1 MTGLKP
7 GRILILLAFAAVVLA
22 GFAISDPTILS
33 ADNLASMAVFA
44 VEVGIIAFGQTVV
57 ICGGD
62 GGIDLSVGAIS
73 GLSQTIAGLAIAAG
87 LSWPVGI
94 LASLATGALCG
105 AVNGVAVTRFR
116 IPAIIVTLA
125 TMFAFSGLALVVTGG
140 INVDL
145 TTASHAFLFIGQG
158 TLAGLPFQ
166 LLCLYLPI
174 LAVLVVVQHR
184 AAFGR
189 ALYLTGTNSTAARLA
204 GLRVGNIRTITYLLA
219 GVLSAVAGIVGAA
232 RLGTATPEGTDG
244 ANLISIAIVV
254 LGGASIFGG
263 NGSVLGTAVATVTIA
278 IADYGLSYN
287 DFNPI
292 YQAGIMGLI
301 LIPSVLAENL
311 LGHLSRGA
319 LPRTPWGA
327 APQTRSP

>member
-7 GRILILLAFAAVVLA
+7 GRILLLLAFAALVLA
-22 GFAISDPTILS
+22 GFAAGDATILS
-33 ADNLASMAVFA
+33 ADNLSSMAVFA
-44 VEVGIIAFGQTVV
+44 VEVGIIAFGQTFV

-73 GLSQTIAGLAIAAG
+73 GLAQTAAGLAIAAG
-87 LSWPVGI
+87 IPWPI
-94 LASLATGALCG
+94 ACLAALANGAACG
-105 AVNGVAVTRFR
+105 LVNGIAVTRFR

-125 TMFAFSGLALVVTGG
+125 TMFAFSGLALVFTGG
-140 INVDL
+140 VNIDL
-145 TTASHAFLFIGQG
+145 TASSHAFLFLGQG
-158 TLAGLPFQ
+158 TVAGFPFQ
-166 LLCLYLPI
+166 LLGLYLPVLLI
-174 LAVLVVVQHR
+174 LALVQHR

-189 ALYLTGTNSTAARLA
+189 ALYLTGTNATAARLA
-204 GLRVGNIRTITYLLA
+204 GIRVGRIRTATYILA
-219 GVLSAVAGIVGAA
+219 GTLSGAAGIVGAA

-301 LIPSVLAENL
+301 LVTVVLAENAIGGL
-311 LGHLSRGA
+311 RRGA
-319 LPRTPWGA
+319 LPRTPLGA
-327 APQTRSP
+327 APPNPPG